1 MSSQLSVISK
11 ASQWR
16 TTLNQSLSL
25 RLLLMLGAGL
35 VLLYPLKQ
43 LEAFVTEQDKSQK
56 AQHHALAQTWGGAQS
71 IIAPVLVLPYTEHF
85 TSIDTITDNA
95 GENRVISKD
104 IFNDRTAILLPKSLE
119 VRADL
124 KTATEHPEIAD
135 AYKAHLSLTGTFDH
149 APLLNTMDATGTRD
163 FKWEQAY
170 LALGISNTQALDE
183 VANLTWNDNRL
194 ALEPGTLQSKLLA
207 TGLHA
212 VLTAKPPQGKK
223 TTQSFKLNLNL
234 RGSHALEFAPLG
246 ELTSIRM
253 TSGWANP
260 NFDNSLLP
268 SKRTLS
274 DAGFSAEWQISNLA
288 RNYPQ
293 YWIVEETK
301 QTPDLQQ
308 SLAGVSLDLPPTA
321 YAKILALMPFAIYSI
336 GFMFICLFAFSSK
349 RTEPL
354 HALQY
359 ALVGLG
365 MLAFYAVLTALVGHL
380 DFDSAYMSTAIL
392 VTLILAFY
400 IGLIFKKLNITL
412 LSGLILSTLYILNY
426 SEIAIPNYS
435 LLIEVGLICLGLLIL
450 MYTTYNLKKPK
461 PLLTPLSIPNST
473 ELILTKRN

>member
-1 MSSQLSVISK
+1 MSSQLSFISK

-16 TTLNQSLSL
+16 TTLNQSLTL
-25 RLLLMLGAGL
+25 RLCLMVGVGLL
-35 VLLYPLKQ
+35 LLYPLNQ
-43 LEAFVTEQDKSQK
+43 LEAFVAERDKSQK
-56 AQHHALAQTWGGAQS
+56 AQHKALAQTWGGAQS

-85 TSIDTITDNA
+85 TNIDTITDNS

-119 VRADL
+119 IRADL

-135 AYKAHLSLTGTFDH
+135 AYKAHLSLAGTFDH
-149 APLLNTMDATGTRD
+149 APLLNNADGTRD

-183 VANLTWNDNRL
+183 VANLTWNENRL
-194 ALEPGTLQSKLLA
+194 ALEPGTQQTQLLP

-212 VLTAKPPQGKK
+212 VLATKPPQGKK
-223 TTQSFKLNLNL
+223 TAQSFKLNLNL
-234 RGSHALEFAPLG
+234 RGSQALAFAPLG

-268 SKRTLS
+268 SKRSLNDS
-274 DAGFSAEWQISNLA
+274 GFSAEWQISNLA

-293 YWIVEETK
+293 YWVVEESK
-301 QTPDLQQ
+301 QMPNLQQ
-308 SLAGVSLDLPPTA
+308 SLAGVSLDLPPTL

-349 RTEPL
+349 RPEPV

-365 MLAFYAVLTALVGHL
+365 MLAFYAVLSALIGHL
-380 DFDSAYMSTAIL
+380 DFDSAYISAAI
-392 VTLILAFY
+392 VITLMLATY
-400 IGLIFKKLNITL
+400 IGLIFKKLNIAL
-412 LSGLILSTLYILNY
+412 LCSLILSALYILNY
-426 SEIAIPNYS
+426 SELAIPQYG
-435 LLIEVGLICLGLLIL
+435 LLIEAGLVGLGLLIL

-461 PLLTPLSIPNST
+461 PIVTTLSIPNNTNLIVATST
-473 ELILTKRN
+473 

>member
-25 RLLLMLGAGL
+25 RLLLMLGVGL
-35 VLLYPLKQ
+35 LLLYPLKQ
-43 LEAFVTEQDKSQK
+43 LAAFVSEQDKSQK
-56 AQHHALAQTWGGAQS
+56 AQHHALAQTWGGTQS

-119 VRADL
+119 IRADL

-149 APLLNTMDATGTRD
+149 ALLLNTIDGTRD

-183 VANLTWNDNRL
+183 VANVMWNDKRL
-194 ALEPGTLQSKLLA
+194 ALEPGTLQSKLLP

-212 VLTAKPPQGKK
+212 VLAAKPPQGKK
-223 TTQSFKLNLNL
+223 TTQTFKINLNL
-234 RGSHALEFAPLG
+234 RGSHALAFAPLG
-246 ELTSIRM
+246 ELSSIRM

-260 NFDNSLLP
+260 NFADSLLP
-268 SKRTLS
+268 SKRGLS
-274 DAGFSAEWQISNLA
+274 DNGFSAEWQISNLA

-308 SLAGVSLDLPPTA
+308 SLARVSLDLPPTA

-349 RTEPL
+349 RSEPL

-365 MLAFYAVLTALVGHL
+365 MLAFYAVLTALVEHL
-380 DFDSAYMSTAIL
+380 DFDSAYISAAIII
-392 VTLILAFY
+392 TLILTIY
-400 IGLIFKKLNITL
+400 IGLIFKKLNIAL
-412 LSGLILSTLYILNY
+412 FSSLMLSALYILNY
-426 SEIAIPNYS
+426 SEIATPQYS
-435 LLIEVGLICLGLLIL
+435 LLIEVCLIGIGLLIL

-461 PLLTPLSIPNST
+461 PVLATLSIPNST
-473 ELILTKRN
+473 ELVLAKG

>member
-1 MSSQLSVISK
+1 MLGVGLLLLFP
-11 ASQWR
+11 
-16 TTLNQSLSL
+16 LNQ
-25 RLLLMLGAGL
+25 
-35 VLLYPLKQ
+35 
-43 LEAFVTEQDKSQK
+43 LEDFVAEQDKSQK
-56 AQHHALAQTWGGAQS
+56 TQHKTLAQTWGGAQS

-119 VRADL
+119 IRADL
-124 KTATEHPEIAD
+124 KTAVEHPEIAD
-135 AYKAHLSLTGTFDH
+135 AYKAHLTLAGTFDH
-149 APLLNTMDATGTRD
+149 APLLNTNDGTRD

-170 LALGISNTQALDE
+170 LVLGISNTQALDE

-194 ALEPGTLQSKLLA
+194 ALEPGTQQIKLLA

-212 VLTAKPPQGKK
+212 LLATKPPQGKK
-223 TTQSFKLNLNL
+223 TAQSFKLNLNL
-234 RGSHALEFAPLG
+234 RGSQALSFAPLG

-253 TSGWANP
+253 TSGWATP
-260 NFDNSLLP
+260 NFANSLLP

-274 DAGFSAEWQISNLA
+274 DNGFSAEWQISNLA

-293 YWIVEETK
+293 YWMVEDTK
-301 QTPDLQQ
+301 QLPDLQQ
-308 SLAGVSLDLPPTA
+308 SVAGVRLDLPPTA
-321 YAKILALMPFAIYSI
+321 YANILSLMPFAIYSI

-359 ALVGLG
+359 TLLGLG

-380 DFDSAYMSTAIL
+380 DFDSAYISSAI
-392 VTLILAFY
+392 VITLIITAY

-412 LSGLILSTLYILNY
+412 LSSLILSALYILNY
-426 SEIAIPNYS
+426 GELAIPQYS
-435 LLIEVGLICLGLLIL
+435 LLIDVGLLGLGLLIL
-450 MYTTYNLKKPK
+450 MFTTYNYKALKPV
-461 PLLTPLSIPNST
+461 LTTLSIPQTT
-473 ELILTKRN
+473 ELIVSKSN